1 MKHTI
6 PCSIRNDVKSL
17 ALVYKNSKTQNPQ
30 LFQTNEAIL
39 LVGLGDCGLS
49 LRCPFWAPTCATWT
63 GLPMTLKLAD
73 LITSLLVIS
82 KASDQLISDLKCIP
96 FRSPTTLKGRDVDE
110 G

>member
-1 MKHTI
+1 MLLDTSMKYDI
-6 PCSIRNDVKSL
+6 YQVPLQYVWVPK
-17 ALVYKNSKTQNPQ
+17 
-30 LFQTNEAIL
+30 
-39 LVGLGDCGLS
+39 GLS

-63 GLPMTLKLAD
+63 GLRMTLKLAD

-82 KASDQLISDLKCIP
+82 KASDQLISDLECIP